1 MVASNSITTR
11 IYESLKDSI
20 SDRIQFANPI
30 MIDQARKFGEQHLR
44 YKLEQWKK
52 TGTFYILNN
61 ISEYV
66 TLAQLLDSLDNVN
79 HAVSAVGKWIFDSNY
94 KKDLPL
100 NTYSLNLIY
109 YCYDE
114 YESFS
119 IFLEVYNAVSYFNPK
134 SKSKRVQKQ
143 FDIIMNIYIY
153 IYIYCII
160 R

>member
-61 ISEYV
+61 ISKYV
-66 TLAQLLDSLDNVN
+66 TLVQLMDSLGNVD
-79 HAVSAVGKWIFDSNY
+79 HAVSVVVECIFDPN
-94 KKDLPL
+94 
-100 NTYSLNLIY
+100 
-109 YCYDE
+109 
-114 YESFS
+114 
-119 IFLEVYNAVSYFNPK
+119 
-134 SKSKRVQKQ
+134 
-143 FDIIMNIYIY
+143 
-153 IYIYCII
+153 
-160 R
+160 